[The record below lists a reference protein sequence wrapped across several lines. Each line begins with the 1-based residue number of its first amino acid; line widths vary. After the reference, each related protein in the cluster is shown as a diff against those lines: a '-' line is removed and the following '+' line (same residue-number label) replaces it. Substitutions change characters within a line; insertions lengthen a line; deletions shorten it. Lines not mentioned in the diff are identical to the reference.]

1 MVRITKIKRILI
13 ILINKILQI
22 KLQIIHNNKIKQLSK
37 TQQIFQMIPFKKT
50 IKLNLLKMIKN

>member
-37 TQQIFQMIPFKKT
+37 TQQIF
-50 IKLNLLKMIKN
+50 